1 MFGGSRKV
9 VDGEYVRFC
18 FHQPVLG
25 SLHSETSFFS
35 LVRLRHDGTF
45 HDFSRAMV
53 GGGQVISFCRVEDL
67 PLVMGLT
74 ECSYCPWQH
83 LGHKADRERVLHLSK
98 DRQSDSYFRVNSGKV
113 RKLFKIT
120 SE

>member
-1 MFGGSRKV
+1 
-9 VDGEYVRFC
+9 
-18 FHQPVLG
+18 
-25 SLHSETSFFS
+25 
-35 LVRLRHDGTF
+35 
-45 HDFSRAMV
+45 
-53 GGGQVISFCRVEDL
+53 
-67 PLVMGLT
+67 LVMGLT